1 MAEKKSA
8 GEAFRAYDRATNRK
22 MAEHNRTG
30 GEVRKP
36 VRDVS
41 AASDEAKYDRGKFLE
56 RKAGQ
61 ALSQN
66 HPLKDDNGNP
76 TLNPWSWWKHK
87 NKRILTGTTGR
98 FGAPFSL
105 PRASRKGGVHGLL
118 RLLTAWS
125 GSYLRPSFFFRS
137 PTSPWAASSTMS
149 RTRSKPWPRP

>member
-76 TLNPWSWWKHK
+76 TPAAMQF
-87 NKRILTGTTGR
+87 KRWD
-98 FGAPFSL
+98 APVPST
-105 PRASRKGGVHGLL
+105 RADLQ
-118 RLLTAWS
+118 RLKAQGENIKERLAPKL
-125 GSYLRPSFFFRS
+125 G
-137 PTSPWAASSTMS
+137 
-149 RTRSKPWPRP
+149 KK